1 MIGLFSFFAGAGFLD
16 LGFEMTGHFKTLF
29 VNEFK
34 PAFNRIYRHAR
45 NNMGIEAPEFG
56 HHIGDIAEWL
66 DDKEKNKLLHQY
78 LKDAKNNG
86 IENADF
92 IVGDCALELPKL
104 IKEIGKV
111 DCLVLDPP
119 RAGCFAYPARR

>member
-34 PAFNRIYRHAR
+34 PAFNRIYRYAR
-45 NNMGIEAPEFG
+45 TNMGIEAPMFG

-78 LKDAKNNG
+78 LKD
-86 IENADF
+86 
-92 IVGDCALELPKL
+92 
-104 IKEIGKV
+104 
-111 DCLVLDPP
+111 
-119 RAGCFAYPARR
+119 